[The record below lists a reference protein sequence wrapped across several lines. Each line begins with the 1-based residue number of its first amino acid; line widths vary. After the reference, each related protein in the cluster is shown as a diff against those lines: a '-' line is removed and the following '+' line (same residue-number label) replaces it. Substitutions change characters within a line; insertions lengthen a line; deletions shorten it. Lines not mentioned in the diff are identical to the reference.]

1 MAKLKKVSI
10 RQSVLTA
17 IGYLLPLVVAAGL
30 LIAIG
35 NLCGGQNVT
44 KLEGMTVPDALT
56 TVGVFGMG
64 LIPSFIAGYIAYSIA
79 DRPGLAPGFLMGQIA
94 SFLGA
99 GFLGGMIGGL
109 VAGYIALLIETY
121 LKVPKWAEA
130 LMPMMIIPTITAIL
144 GSLLMLFVLGGP
156 ITFVTSALENFI
168 TGLDQSSKVLYGF
181 IIGFIG
187 CLDYGGA
194 ISKVPNLICDG
205 LLAQGITGPEGIKV
219 LAAMV
224 PPFGVSLAAV
234 IAHVVKSPFIMQKR
248 LKGLR
253 SHFQWVLV

>member
-79 DRPGLAPGFLMGQIA
+79 DRPGLAWVQA
-94 SFLGA
+94 SLEVWLA
-99 GFLGGMIGGL
+99 
-109 VAGYIALLIETY
+109 
-121 LKVPKWAEA
+121 
-130 LMPMMIIPTITAIL
+130 
-144 GSLLMLFVLGGP
+144 VLW
-156 ITFVTSALENFI
+156 L
-168 TGLDQSSKVLYGF
+168 
-181 IIGFIG
+181 
-187 CLDYGGA
+187 A
-194 ISKVPNLICDG
+194 ISRFC
-205 LLAQGITGPEGIKV
+205 
-219 LAAMV
+219 
-224 PPFGVSLAAV
+224 
-234 IAHVVKSPFIMQKR
+234 
-248 LKGLR
+248 LKPI
-253 SHFQWVLV
+253 